1 MFRYISIIIP
11 VTLIFSISF
20 FSDFIGS
27 NNAFFSN
34 QFKSINFDY
43 QLASHI
49 DEISDRGSALIIIEA
64 NQYQIYLD
72 DYILL
77 VKDAIVQ
84 RYNKKTNQ
92 IFIEHSNAILDSI
105 VTNFFTIKH
114 FNQYQDSLNH
124 GMIINTGNDKFF
136 FKIFLDSIQNDIDSI
151 QTFNNNVN
159 ISLFNIVLSTE
170 FLDSN
175 KLFKL
180 DYPDA
185 FILDLRD

>member
-1 MFRYISIIIP
+1 MFKYISIIIP
-11 VTLIFSISF
+11 VTLIFTNAF

-43 QLASHI
+43 KLASHI
-49 DEISDRGSALIIIEA
+49 DEISDKGSALIIIEA

-77 VKDAIVQ
+77 FKDAIVQ

-92 IFIEHSNAILDSI
+92 IFIENSNTILDSI
-105 VTNFFTIKH
+105 IANFFTTKH

-124 GMIINTGNDKFF
+124 GMIINTGNDNFF
-136 FKIFLDSIQNDIDSI
+136 LKIFLDSIQNDIDSI
-151 QTFNNNVN
+151 QIFNNNIN

-170 FLDSN
+170 FLDSS

>member
-1 MFRYISIIIP
+1 MFKYISIIILAS
-11 VTLIFSISF
+11 LIFTNSF
-20 FSDFIGS
+20 FSDFINS
-27 NNAFFSN
+27 NNRFFSN

-43 QLASHI
+43 KLSSHI
-49 DEISDRGSALIIIEA
+49 NEISNKGRALIIIGT

-77 VKDAIVQ
+77 FKDSIIQ
-84 RYNKKTNQ
+84 RYNKNTNQ

-114 FNQYQDSLNH
+114 FNQYPDSLNH
-124 GMIINTGNDKFF
+124 DIIINTGDDKFF
-136 FKIFLDSIQNDIDSI
+136 LKIFLDSIQNDIDSI
-151 QTFNNNVN
+151 HIFNNNLN
-159 ISLFNIVLSTE
+159 ISLFNIALSTE
-170 FLDSN
+170 FSDTSQ
-175 KLFKL
+175 LFKL

>member
-1 MFRYISIIIP
+1 MRRVDEWGGCVNLDLRHHIWCKRQIDLRGPQIIN
-11 VTLIFSISF
+11 V
-20 FSDFIGS
+20 
-27 NNAFFSN
+27 
-34 QFKSINFDY
+34 INFDY

-77 VKDAIVQ
+77 FKDAIVQ

-105 VTNFFTIKH
+105 ITNFFTTKH

-124 GMIINTGNDKFF
+124 NMIINTGNDNFF
-136 FKIFLDSIQNDIDSI
+136 LKIFLDSIQNDIDSI
-151 QTFNNNVN
+151 QIFNNNNIN

-170 FLDSN
+170 FLDSS